1 MSTLENQDD
10 ETRPN
15 GDLLQKDQPPTS
27 CTNLPKS
34 VPKAVRRRHLLGEG
48 KDRLFH
54 QKHLTCKSKRAAW
67 AVTPKNALVH
77 LNELRPGLQY
87 KLLATSGPLHAP
99 VFSVGVKVNGFHFE
113 GQGPTLKR
121 AKMRAAELALRSF
134 IQFPNAS
141 QAHAAMGDV
150 SSALMDFAADN
161 LSTADGFPKEFQP
174 LLPENSNLL
183 HRTAPKHIVFS
194 QMYSRRRL
202 VGLKLDLVPS
212 TTPNGEALSTSAF
225 THLSPV
231 VLLSQLQPGLRYTC
245 LTERVHGRPVRS
257 FVMVVRV
264 EGRVFEGCAR
274 SKRSAKAQAA
284 AAALQSIYSIGLN
297 PEWEVLGLQGGGTEK
312 QLPQVSRTIICCSAS
327 GPK

>member
-1 MSTLENQDD
+1 MENWDD
-10 ETRPN
+10 ETRQN
-15 GDLLQKDQPPTS
+15 GDLLQKYQPPTPY
-27 CTNLPKS
+27 TNFPKS
-34 VPKAVRRRHLLGEG
+34 VPKALRRRHPLGEG
-48 KDRLFH
+48 KDRLLH
-54 QKHLTCKSKRAAW
+54 QKHLACKRAAW

-87 KLLATSGPLHAP
+87 ELMATSGPLHAP

-113 GQGPTLKR
+113 GQGPTIKR

-150 SSALMDFAADN
+150 SSALTDFAADN

-174 LLPENSNLL
+174 LLPENSHLL
-183 HRTAPKHIVFS
+183 HRSAPKHFVFS
-194 QMYSRRRL
+194 QMYGRRRP
-202 VGLKLDLVPS
+202 VGLKLDSVPS
-212 TTPNGEALSTSAF
+212 TTPNGGAAGTSPFA
-225 THLSPV
+225 HLSPV
-231 VLLSQLQPGLRYTC
+231 VILNQLRPGLRYTC

-264 EGRVFEGCAR
+264 EGRVFEGCGR

-284 AAALQSIYSIGLN
+284 AAALQSIHSVSLGPEREVTGLRSS
-297 PEWEVLGLQGGGTEK
+297 GSEK
-312 QLPQVSRTIICCSAS
+312 QLPQVSRSITCCSAS
-327 GPK
+327 RPK